1 MDNSVNSLYNLTR
14 DKGVIQGGLS
24 RDVINTRNFALQAGT
39 TKLAEQ
45 HSKLCE
51 VQ

>member
-1 MDNSVNSLYNLTR
+1 MDNSVHSLYNLTR
-14 DKGVIQGGLS
+14 NKGVIQGGLS
-24 RDVINTRNFALQAGT
+24 RDVINTRNLALQAGT

>member
-24 RDVINTRNFALQAGT
+24 RDVAANVDKQGLIGAWKVLFL
-39 TKLAEQ
+39 
-45 HSKLCE
+45 
-51 VQ
+51 